1 MMGDPPFPMVRSDDP
16 RFQDPRFQRLIL
28 KTHRPI
34 PFVENM
40 HDVTLECG
48 HAPLVFCTPDPKVGD
63 RIFCPNCCEALIS

>member
-1 MMGDPPFPMVRSDDP
+1 MSDWDFPIMRSDDP
-16 RFQDPRFQRLIL
+16 RFHDPRYQRRIVA
-28 KTHRPI
+28 THRPI

-63 RIFCPNCCEALIS
+63 MLFCPTCESTNAS